1 MSPDRDKPDDGFFGV
16 PKAAVERDH
25 VLDNARAALYTQ
37 ITRLRRVW
45 RVSGLRFEAFCIA
58 RSLPGVKVRET
69 RFSTPAFRGIL
80 VTAPDK
86 SKAIIVLNSLR
97 SEEEQTF
104 DLTHELVH
112 FELHPPTMD
121 SQKYSQFYEWQA
133 NEGAAELL
141 MPRATVLEDMYVC
154 RKEIRDPK
162 NQRGYISA
170 RADHFGVTQALFER
184 RLFVLRY
191 DIRQALS
198 GIPPEEIPILPQSW
212 YSKINNC
219 QP

>member
-1 MSPDRDKPDDGFFGV
+1 MKT
-16 PKAAVERDH
+16 ERRLFSAH
-25 VLDNARAALYTQ
+25 PQRLQKKGPMDNARAALYAQ
-37 ITRLRRVW
+37 IARLRRVW

-97 SEEEQTF
+97 SEEEQMF

-141 MPRATVLEDMYVC
+141 MPRATVLEDMYLC
-154 RKEIRDPK
+154 RGAIGDPQ

-170 RADHFGVTQALFER
+170 RADHFGVTQALFKR
-184 RLFVLRY
+184 RLFALRY
-191 DIRQALS
+191 DIEQAL
-198 GIPPEEIPILPQSW
+198 GGVPPEEIPILPQSW
-212 YSKINNC
+212 YPKN
-219 QP
+219 QRR